1 MSDHPKD
8 PQTKLDLYIEQQLVA
23 QGKKPT
29 PKAQGFTKAGD
40 IIQRSATVKASTKI
54 TPHVMKLLN
63 LAEEIRT
70 DPDAAEAA
78 FMARQLVQCT
88 LPHTNPGNVP
98 VWARTNGNLTLGIQQ
113 GYDLKSGKPIGYP
126 YGSIPRLLLFWI
138 TTEAV
143 QTKNRRLELGKSLS
157 AFMRDI
163 GLDPNTGRGKRGD
176 APRLREQMRRLFAAH
191 ISFEQVLEEN
201 DRHGQRWL
209 HMHVAPKG
217 ELWWDPKQ
225 PLQDNL
231 WGSWIELGE
240 DFFTAITNSPV
251 PVDIR
256 ALRALKRSP
265 LALDLY
271 AWAIWRAF
279 TVTKKGKAQF
289 VPWAG
294 LMTQLGTDY
303 AARKDFRRKAKDALK
318 KVQAVYPGLSL
329 SYESGGVSIHP
340 SRPAISPRTSR

>member
-1 MSDHPKD
+1 MK
-8 PQTKLDLYIEQQLVA
+8 KLDEVLA
-23 QGKKPT
+23 
-29 PKAQGFTKAGD
+29 
-40 IIQRSATVKASTKI
+40 RSKGVKTALAI
-54 TPHVMKLLN
+54 TPHTLKLLD
-63 LAEEIRT
+63 AAQEIRST
-70 DPDAAEAA
+70 PDAAEAA

-88 LPHTNPGNVP
+88 LPHANPGNVP
-98 VWARTNGNLTLGIQQ
+98 IWSRSNGNLTLGIQQ
-113 GYDLKSGKPIGYP
+113 GYDLRTGQPIGYP
-126 YGSIPRLLLFWI
+126 FGSIPRLLLFWI

-143 QTKNRRLELGKSLS
+143 QTKTRRLELGKSLS

-191 ISFEQVLEEN
+191 ISFEQTLESN
-201 DRHGQRWL
+201 DRQGQRWL

-225 PLQDNL
+225 PLQDDL

-240 DFFTAITNSPV
+240 DFFTAITASPV
-251 PVDIR
+251 PADMR

-271 AWAIWRAF
+271 AWASYRAF
-279 TVTKKGKAQF
+279 TVTRKGKAQF
-289 VPWAG
+289 IPWIS

-303 AARKDFRRKAKDALK
+303 ADHKDFKRYAKAALR
-318 KVQAVYPGLSL
+318 KVQAVYPGLEL
-329 SYESGGVSIHP
+329 SYERGGIVIHP
-340 SRPAISPRTSR
+340 SLPAIPARPRTR

>member
-1 MSDHPKD
+1 MAKR
-8 PQTKLDLYIEQQLVA
+8 
-23 QGKKPT
+23 G
-29 PKAQGFTKAGD
+29 QGFVSVGEAIAKAP
-40 IIQRSATVKASTKI
+40 ALKAAASL
-54 TPHVMKLLN
+54 TPHVMKLIDA
-63 LAEEIRT
+63 AEAIRME
-70 DPDAAEAA
+70 PDAAEAA

-88 LPHTNPGNVP
+88 LPHANPGNVP
-98 VWARTNGNLTLGIQQ
+98 LWRRTNGNLTLGIQQ
-113 GYDLKSGKPIGYP
+113 GYDLKSGKALGYP
-126 YGSIPRLLLFWI
+126 FGSIPRLLLFWI

-143 QTKNRRLELGKSLS
+143 QTKNRRLQLGKSLS
-157 AFMRDI
+157 AFMREI

-191 ISFEQVLEEN
+191 ISFEQTIEEH
-201 DRHGQRWL
+201 DREGQRWL

-240 DFFTAITNSPV
+240 DFFTAITTSPV
-251 PVDIR
+251 PVDMR

-271 AWAIWRAF
+271 AWASYRTF
-279 TVTKKGKAQF
+279 TVTRKGKAQF
-289 VPWAG
+289 VPWSG

-303 AARKDFRRKAKDALK
+303 ADRKDFKRKARMALR
-318 KVQAVYPGLSL
+318 KVQAVYSGLTL
-329 SYESGGVSIHP
+329 TYDVGGLTIHP
-340 SRPAISPRTSR
+340 SRPAITPRPASA

>member
-1 MSDHPKD
+1 MK
-8 PQTKLDLYIEQQLVA
+8 
-23 QGKKPT
+23 
-29 PKAQGFTKAGD
+29 KAGD
-40 IIQRSATVKASTKI
+40 ILLGSHTVKQATAL

-63 LAEEIRT
+63 AAEEIRSE
-70 DPDAAEAA
+70 PDAAEAA

-143 QTKNRRLELGKSLS
+143 QTKIRRLELGKSLS
-157 AFMRDI
+157 AFMREI

-191 ISFEQVLEEN
+191 ISFEQTIDEPN
-201 DRHGQRWL
+201 RHGQRWL

-251 PVDIR
+251 PVDLR

-279 TVTKKGKAQF
+279 TVTKKGKPQF
-289 VPWAG
+289 IPWAG

-303 AARKDFRRKAKDALK
+303 AEKKDFKRNAKGALR

-329 SYESGGVSIHP
+329 TYEKGGIFIHP
-340 SRPAISPRTSR
+340 SRPAIPPRSGK

>member
-1 MSDHPKD
+1 MSKKRGEGGLTHVGDVLIKSPALK
-8 PQTKLDLYIEQQLVA
+8 VA
-23 QGKKPT
+23 T
-29 PKAQGFTKAGD
+29 AL
-40 IIQRSATVKASTKI
+40 
-54 TPHVMKLLN
+54 TPHVLKLLDA
-63 LAEEIRT
+63 AEAIRSE
-70 DPDAAEAA
+70 PDAAEAA

-88 LPHTNPGNVP
+88 LPHANPGNVP
-98 VWARTNGNLTLGIQQ
+98 LWKRSNGNLTLGIQQ
-113 GYDLKSGKPIGYP
+113 GYDLKTGKAIGYP
-126 YGSIPRLLLFWI
+126 FGSIPRLLLFWI

-143 QTKNRRLELGKSLS
+143 QTKTRRLELGKSLS

-176 APRLREQMRRLFAAH
+176 APRLRDQMRRLFGAH
-191 ISFEQVLEEN
+191 ISFEQSMEED

-225 PLQDNL
+225 PLQDSL

-240 DFFTAITNSPV
+240 DFFTAITTSPV
-251 PVDIR
+251 PVDMR

-271 AWAIWRAF
+271 AWTGYRAF

-289 VPWAG
+289 IPWAG

-303 AARKDFRRKAKDALK
+303 AERKDFKRYAKAALR
-318 KVQAVYPGLSL
+318 KVQAVYPGLNL
-329 SYESGGVSIHP
+329 TFERGGITIHP
-340 SRPAISPRTSR
+340 SRPAIAPRAASR

>member
-1 MSDHPKD
+1 MSRKRGEGG
-8 PQTKLDLYIEQQLVA
+8 L
-23 QGKKPT
+23 T
-29 PKAQGFTKAGD
+29 PVGD
-40 IIQRSATVKASTKI
+40 ILVKSPALKVATAI
-54 TPHVMKLLN
+54 TPHVMKLLD
-63 LAEEIRT
+63 AATTIRNE
-70 DPDAAEAA
+70 PDAAEAA

-98 VWARTNGNLTLGIQQ
+98 LWRRTNGNLTLGIQQ
-113 GYDLKSGKPIGYP
+113 GYDLKTGTALGYP

-138 TTEAV
+138 TTEAL
-143 QTKNRRLELGKSLS
+143 QKKNRRLELGKSLS
-157 AFMRDI
+157 KFMRDI

-176 APRLREQMRRLFAAH
+176 APRLREQMRRLFGAH
-191 ISFEQVLEEN
+191 ISFEQTIEES

-240 DFFTAITNSPV
+240 DFFTAITTSPV
-251 PVDIR
+251 PVDMR

-271 AWAIWRAF
+271 AWASYRAF
-279 TVTKKGKAQF
+279 TVTKKGKPSF
-289 VPWAG
+289 IPWAG
-294 LMTQLGTDY
+294 LMMQLGTDY
-303 AARKDFRRKAKDALK
+303 AERKDFKRYAKAALR
-318 KVQAVYPGLSL
+318 KVQAVYPGLVL
-329 SYESGGVSIHP
+329 SYERGGITIHP
-340 SRPAISPRTSR
+340 SRPAIAARSASK

>member
-1 MSDHPKD
+1 MKKISDIAAKSKSV
-8 PQTKLDLYIEQQLVA
+8 QAVTDL
-23 QGKKPT
+23 
-29 PKAQGFTKAGD
+29 
-40 IIQRSATVKASTKI
+40 
-54 TPHVMKLLN
+54 TPHVLKLLD
-63 LAEEIRT
+63 AAQEIRSE
-70 DPDAAEAA
+70 PDAAEAA

-88 LPHTNPGNVP
+88 LPHANPGNIP
-98 VWARTNGNLTLGIQQ
+98 LWRRTNGNLTLGIQP
-113 GYDLKSGKPIGYP
+113 GYDLKTGTLIGYP

-143 QTKNRRLELGKSLS
+143 QTKTRRLELGKSLS
-157 AFMRDI
+157 AFMREI

-191 ISFEQVLEEN
+191 ISFEQTLEEN
-201 DRHGQRWL
+201 NLKGERWL

-240 DFFTAITNSPV
+240 DFYSAITTSPV
-251 PVDIR
+251 PVDMR

-271 AWAIWRAF
+271 AWSSYRAF

-289 VPWAG
+289 VPWAA
-294 LMTQLGTDY
+294 LRMQFGTDY
-303 AARKDFRRKAKDALK
+303 AEQKDFKRYAKAALRKVA
-318 KVQAVYPGLSL
+318 AVYPGLVL
-329 SYESGGVSIHP
+329 THQPGGITIHP
-340 SRPAISPRTSR
+340 SLPAVAPRSFERKF